1 MRRHVLSLTLA
12 SLVAASSAMAQGQKP
27 PQPPVRNG
35 EVVIPSE
42 KALERDAVT
51 QPRNDFSTNDATA
64 TQQMNRQNR
73 RIDKLLEKG
82 ICAGCQ

>member
-1 MRRHVLSLTLA
+1 MRLVLPLA
-12 SLVAASSAMAQGQKP
+12 LAGLVAASSVSAQEQNLR
-27 PQPPVRNG
+27 QPPIRDG

-64 TQQMNRQNR
+64 TQQMNRQNQ

-82 ICAGCQ
+82 ICADCR

>member
-1 MRRHVLSLTLA
+1 MRRLVLPLA
-12 SLVAASSAMAQGQKP
+12 LAGLVMAASVSAQGQNP
-27 PQPPVRNG
+27 RQPPVRNG

-42 KALERDAVT
+42 KTLEQDAVT

-64 TQQMNRQNR
+64 TQQMKRQNQ

-82 ICAGCQ
+82 ICTDCR